1 MTSNNTWL
9 RGGYPTDNSGIVSL
23 RTLYPGFYPG
33 RTVHIHTMVHTN
45 WSESSNGTLISHSGS
60 LKHVGQM
67 FFDEDWNDWIL
78 EKEPYNLNEAR
89 RTRNVEDHDFNRAN
103 VDRSSA
109 IIE

>member
-45 WSESSNGTLISHSGS
+45 WSESPNGTLISHSGS

-78 EKEPYNLNEAR
+78 EREPYNLNEAR